1 MKKRSRRK
9 VPLLLSALILAAG
22 PVQADPITLGRA
34 SQLLALQIQSDP
46 RIAGV
51 RHERA
56 EEDASWPGNPFRI
69 IPETSMRGRGIGSN
83 SLLSGVAIGG
93 HLQQQA
99 GLDNI
104 AGDVQGTVCD
114 CGEIIIAG
122 GGFPKW
128 PLFFLGAIPLFFIHG
143 GEEVITTTFVP
154 PVPTST
160 IPPPSVIPQ
169 VPEYASLL
177 LFGTG
182 LIVIG
187 AFGRQT
193 FRRKQRARQVATT
206 EGH

>member
-1 MKKRSRRK
+1 
-9 VPLLLSALILAAG
+9 
-22 PVQADPITLGRA
+22 
-34 SQLLALQIQSDP
+34 
-46 RIAGV
+46 
-51 RHERA
+51 
-56 EEDASWPGNPFRI
+56 
-69 IPETSMRGRGIGSN
+69 MRGRGIGSN
-83 SLLSGVAIGG
+83 SLLSGLAIGG
-93 HLQQQA
+93 HFQQQD

-104 AGDVQGTVCD
+104 PGDVQGTVCD

-143 GEEVITTTFVP
+143 GEEAITTIFVP

-160 IPPPSVIPQ
+160 LPPPSVIPQ
-169 VPEYASLL
+169 VPEYKSLL

-187 AFGRQT
+187 AFGRHT
-193 FRRKQRARQVATT
+193 SRRKRARQVATT